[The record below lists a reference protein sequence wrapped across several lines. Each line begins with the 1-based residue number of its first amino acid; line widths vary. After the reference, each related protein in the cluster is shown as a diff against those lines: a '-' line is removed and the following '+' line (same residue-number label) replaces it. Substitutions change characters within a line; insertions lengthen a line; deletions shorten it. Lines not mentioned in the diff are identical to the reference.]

1 MIPQPQATVAA
12 LVLYGSRARGDSDD
26 RSDTDVAVFTYAQ
39 SMSDLQDLKRWV
51 TKSSMAP
58 PDATFAIYSTATA
71 DRMAERGSL
80 FLWHVR
86 LEGRVLYDHDKWLAG
101 LWQRHTRFSRS
112 HALDSIQIVE
122 MVVDDVTNALRQ
134 SPATAAFEGAT
145 LFSMLRTLGMVLG
158 QAIGKLAFGRR
169 SAVDLLR
176 STLRDEF
183 TLTST
188 QVRQL
193 EVARLEYAG
202 KIDSS
207 GSAESPDYLAPAL
220 QIKKMLGP
228 IRHCLDLEAAQ
239 W

>member
-101 LWQRHTRFSRS
+101 LWQH
-112 HALDSIQIVE
+112 
-122 MVVDDVTNALRQ
+122 
-134 SPATAAFEGAT
+134 
-145 LFSMLRTLGMVLG
+145 
-158 QAIGKLAFGRR
+158 RR
-169 SAVDLLR
+169 V
-176 STLRDEF
+176 
-183 TLTST
+183 
-188 QVRQL
+188 
-193 EVARLEYAG
+193 
-202 KIDSS
+202 
-207 GSAESPDYLAPAL
+207 
-220 QIKKMLGP
+220 
-228 IRHCLDLEAAQ
+228 
-239 W
+239 